1 MCRRSSSLD
10 ARPTHNSL
18 APEPHL
24 LSNFAYFC
32 WHFCWHAKPSLLHF
46 RQRVCGSGTDA
57 KLLSRRLLTNTCTDR
72 SPSFGQCGGLTCS
85 DGSGSHCSDAAY
97 KCCPSDN
104 TCQRQNQWYWQ
115 CLPESP
121 SSGTNSAA
129 PTETPFVPN
138 SELLFTAGHDPA
150 VPGCKF
156 CLEA

>member
-1 MCRRSSSLD
+1 MHDQLIIRWRLSPTYLATSLTFAGTFAGTPNLRSS
-10 ARPTHNSL
+10 T
-18 APEPHL
+18 
-24 LSNFAYFC
+24 C
-32 WHFCWHAKPSLLHF
+32 
-46 RQRVCGSGTDA
+46 VCGSGTDA

-115 CLPESP
+115 CLPKSP

-138 SELLFTAGHDPA
+138 SELLFTAGPDPA